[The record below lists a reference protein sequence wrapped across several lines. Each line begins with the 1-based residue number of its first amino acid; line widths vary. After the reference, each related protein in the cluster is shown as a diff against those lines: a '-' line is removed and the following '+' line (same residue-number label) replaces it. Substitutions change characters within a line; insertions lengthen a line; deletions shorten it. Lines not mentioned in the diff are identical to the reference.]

1 VKNAPVPT
9 FAGISAPS
17 FNFDTLID
25 GTRSTPF
32 IYELDLSTAR
42 SFAAG
47 TAVQIKIT
55 GNCMLIDAA
64 PDVGNAYLIF
74 EGVQDNSPALV
85 KAPIY
90 VQPGFVTRM
99 PFANVYI
106 ANTAQPGKK
115 LRIIYGVDIDFQSMF
130 PARMATVEQGFDYQ
144 VAFSSGALMGANT
157 TEQVFAP
164 AANTNGAILWQIT
177 WWQLSAT
184 VAPINL
190 IAKTGAAPASIND
203 GDVIHSA
210 INQSGIHTNLPSLPR
225 PLNIAAGKGLWFFNS
240 FSAQSGASRAILYT
254 LL

>member
-85 KAPIY
+85 RAPIY

-106 ANTAQPGKK
+106 ANAAQPGKK
-115 LRIIYGVDIDFQSMF
+115 LRIIYGVDIDFQMMF
-130 PARMATVEQGFDYQ
+130 PGRMATVEQGHEYNWNFYSTATLAIGG
-144 VAFSSGALMGANT
+144 VETALLPATNVNGLVLHRG
-157 TEQVFAP
+157 QVFST
-164 AANTNGAILWQIT
+164 AAGLTRNSL
-177 WWQLSAT
+177 
-184 VAPINL
+184 V
-190 IAKTGAAPASIND
+190 AKTGAAPVAPTD
-203 GDVIHSA
+203 GDILWCETFNNTGFSDGLFA
-210 INQSGIHTNLPSLPR
+210 R
-225 PLNIAAGKGLWFFNS
+225 PLNVRPGYGLYWINEAT
-240 FSAQSGASRAILYT
+240 AQSVAQRNLIGS